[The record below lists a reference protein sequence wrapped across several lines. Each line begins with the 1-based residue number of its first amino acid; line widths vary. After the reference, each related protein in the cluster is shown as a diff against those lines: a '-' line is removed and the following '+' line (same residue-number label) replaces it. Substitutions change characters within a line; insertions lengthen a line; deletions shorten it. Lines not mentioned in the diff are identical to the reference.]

1 MSERRWTKVTAGAAA
16 GVATVAVLGIVVVGG
31 LVLGGVLP
39 VPSSAA
45 SPAGC
50 GAGTAEL
57 TLHGSGTATGR
68 PDLLTATLQVDE
80 TASDAQAAM
89 AADDA
94 RTAAV
99 DAVIRHSGISTGN
112 VQTADLT
119 LSPQYHYPSG
129 GPPKLVGYS
138 VDQTLTVQIHDLASA
153 GTVLDEVVAAGGS
166 AASIAAVTFS
176 GKDPTVLQD
185 RARAAAVENA
195 VTHAQAIARS
205 AGDRLARLCS
215 VTDDTSSSTPP
226 PEHGFGGAARA
237 APSAA
242 VPTVPLSAGTLTAHA
257 QVTLVYALAPR
268 R

>member
-1 MSERRWTKVTAGAAA
+1 MSERRWTKVTVGAAT
-16 GVATVAVLGIVVVGG
+16 GVVTVAVLGIVVVGA

-45 SPAGC
+45 SSQGC

-57 TLHGSGTATGR
+57 TLHGTGAATGR
-68 PDLLTATLQVDE
+68 PDLLTVTLQIDE

-99 DAVIRHSGISTGN
+99 DAVLRHSGVSTGN

-129 GPPKLVGYS
+129 GPPELVGYS
-138 VDQTLTVQIHDLASA
+138 VDQTLTVSIHDLASA
-153 GTVLDEVVAAGGS
+153 GRLLDEAVAAGGS

-176 GKDPTVLQD
+176 GKDPAVLQD

-195 VTHAQAIARS
+195 VTHARAMATA

-215 VTDDTSSSTPP
+215 VTDDTSSSTAP

-242 VPTVPLSAGTLTAHA
+242 VPSVPLSAGTLTTHA